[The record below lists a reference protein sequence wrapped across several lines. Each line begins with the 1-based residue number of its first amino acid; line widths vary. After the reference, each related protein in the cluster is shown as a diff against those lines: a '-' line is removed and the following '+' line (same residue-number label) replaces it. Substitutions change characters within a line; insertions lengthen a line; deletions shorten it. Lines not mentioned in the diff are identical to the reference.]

1 MALESTPTPDRQPVL
16 VLGPERRMRQIGGH
30 LLVLE
35 YRGLHA
41 TDVASA
47 WRVLADARSPIRV
60 GLIASDHGLSA
71 PGPALREIHAAAGR
85 DLIWAVFGPR
95 PTETDAKELRDV
107 GTRFVLAEPFNEEEL
122 RFVLN
127 EAHHV
132 GSTSTPRN
140 DARVPVSFRARVVTK
155 TGERVALVCNLSQV
169 GAYLATP
176 RPALRGG
183 TIDLFLPLDDGEV
196 ALRAQVMWNN
206 VPGNLRRT
214 QASIGMGVRFLD
226 VPPEIAARLDRFRTE
241 RRRTYLL

>member
-1 MALESTPTPDRQPVL
+1 ML
-16 VLGPERRMRQIGGH
+16 VLGPERRLRQIGGH

-41 TDVASA
+41 SDVAMA

-60 GLIASDHGLSA
+60 GMLASDHGLSD
-71 PGPALREIHAAAGR
+71 PGAALSEIHAAARR

-95 PTETDAKELRDV
+95 PTETDAEELRNA
-107 GTRFVLAEPFNEEEL
+107 GARFLLAEPFNDEEL

-132 GSTSTPRN
+132 GSASAPRH

-155 TGERVALVCNLSQV
+155 TGERVALVCNLSEV

-226 VPPEIAARLDRFRTE
+226 VPDAIAKRLAHFRNE
-241 RRRTYLL
+241 RRRAYHL

>member
-1 MALESTPTPDRQPVL
+1 
-16 VLGPERRMRQIGGH
+16 MRQIGGH
-30 LLVLE
+30 LLVLQ

-41 TDVASA
+41 TDVTSA
-47 WRVLADARSPIRV
+47 WRVVAAARSPIRV
-60 GLIASDHGLSA
+60 GLLASDHGLQA
-71 PGPALREIHAAAGR
+71 PGVSLREIHAAGGH

-95 PTETDAKELRDV
+95 PAETDAVELRDA
-107 GTRFVLAEPFNEEEL
+107 GARFVLAEPFTEEEL

-132 GSTSTPRN
+132 GSTSSPRH
-140 DARVPVSFRARVVTK
+140 DARVPMSCRARVVTK
-155 TGERVALVCNLSQV
+155 TGERVALVCNLSAH

-226 VPPEIAARLDRFRTE
+226 VPAEAAARLARFRAE
-241 RRRTYLL
+241 RRRAYQL

>member
-1 MALESTPTPDRQPVL
+1 MGFDSTPTPDRQPVL

-35 YRGLHA
+35 YRGLPA
-41 TDVASA
+41 NDVASA
-47 WRVLADARSPIRV
+47 WRALADARSPIRV
-60 GLIASDHGLSA
+60 GLLASDHGLPA
-71 PGPALREIHAAAGR
+71 PGAALREIHAAAGR
-85 DLIWAVFGPR
+85 ELTWAVFGPR
-95 PTETDAKELRDV
+95 PTETDAKELRES
-107 GTRFVLAEPFNEEEL
+107 GARFLLAEPFNEEEL

-127 EAHHV
+127 EAHHS
-132 GSTSTPRN
+132 GSASSPRH

-196 ALRAQVMWNN
+196 QLRAQVMWNN
-206 VPGNLRRT
+206 VPGNLRRA

-226 VPPEIAARLDRFRTE
+226 VPAEVSARLARFRTE
-241 RRRTYLL
+241 RRRAYHL

>member
-1 MALESTPTPDRQPVL
+1 
-16 VLGPERRMRQIGGH
+16 MRQIGGH

-41 TDVASA
+41 TDVDSA
-47 WRVLADARSPIRV
+47 WRTLADARAPVRV
-60 GLIASDHGLSA
+60 GLIASDHGLPA
-71 PGPALREIHAAAGR
+71 PGPALREIHTAAGR
-85 DLIWAVFGPR
+85 ELTWAVFGPR
-95 PTETDAKELRDV
+95 PAETDAKELREAGV
-107 GTRFVLAEPFNEEEL
+107 AFVLAEPFNEEEL

-132 GSTSTPRN
+132 GSRSSPRK

-155 TGERVALVCNLSQV
+155 TGERVALVCNLSEV
-169 GAYLATP
+169 GAYLSTP

-196 ALRAQVMWNN
+196 SLRAQVMWNN

-214 QASIGMGVRFLD
+214 QAAIGMGVRFLD
-226 VPPEIAARLDRFRTE
+226 VPAETAARLARFRAAL
-241 RRRTYLL
+241 RRSYEL